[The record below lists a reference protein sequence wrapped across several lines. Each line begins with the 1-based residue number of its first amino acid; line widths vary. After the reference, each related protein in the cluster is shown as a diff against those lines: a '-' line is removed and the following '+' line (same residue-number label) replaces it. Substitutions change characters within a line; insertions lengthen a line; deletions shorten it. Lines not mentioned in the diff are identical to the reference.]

1 LKPGIKPYKQKMR
14 QINPLLLP
22 SIEKE
27 IIKLLQSKLI
37 VPIRYSEWVA
47 NLLPVKKKNGEIRL
61 CIDFQNLSQAS
72 MKDNYPLP
80 KMYHILQN
88 VIGSSILSMIDGFFR
103 L

>member
-1 LKPGIKPYKQKMR
+1 MR